1 MGLVQVV
8 QTHVSIDHSG
18 EDGVLVTQLH
28 LQVQV
33 GQLVGAHLE
42 RVVRPQHPWD
52 PDQSDNRWVGKEEKM

>member
-1 MGLVQVV
+1 MMGLVQVV
-8 QTHVSIDHSG
+8 QTHVSIDHSR

-42 RVVRPQHPWD
+42 RVVRPQHP
-52 PDQSDNRWVGKEEKM
+52 